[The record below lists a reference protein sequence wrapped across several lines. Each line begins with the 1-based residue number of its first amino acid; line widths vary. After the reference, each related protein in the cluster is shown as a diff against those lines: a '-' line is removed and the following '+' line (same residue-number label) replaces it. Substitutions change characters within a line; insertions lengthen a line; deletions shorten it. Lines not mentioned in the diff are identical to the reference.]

1 MAVNPNEPNRMKL
14 TEEEAQLMIQAI
26 EEVER
31 EEADQL
37 ERQRSERARHDQ
49 PAKTG
54 PQREAA

>member
-31 EEADQL
+31 EEADQQ